1 MQFSVVTHSASHA
14 APHVSG
20 QRSINAIKQR
30 RNPRGRL
37 ASLAVQVRHETLH
50 QGMDECAQE
59 CLLIHGEISPTKAT
73 LRKFTQDHSNTKKT
87 HHMFKPFVH
96 NACSSGGCGLVKQ
109 INVNIISHVQHL
121 CHDAEKNRTVGWMS
135 PRTQISDT
143 FVNPREQVLEGCRC
157 SLGVAEIEP
166 QIC

>member
-1 MQFSVVTHSASHA
+1 MQFLVVTHFTSCTT
-14 APHVSG
+14 PHVSG
-20 QRSINAIKQR
+20 QRSIDAIKER

-73 LRKFTQDHSNTKKT
+73 PRKFTQDHSNTKKT
-87 HHMFKPFVH
+87 HHVLEPSIHYF
-96 NACSSGGCGLVKQ
+96 CSSGGFGLVKR

-121 CHDAEKNRTVGWMS
+121 CHNVEKNRTVGWMS
-135 PRTQISDT
+135 RRT
-143 FVNPREQVLEGCRC
+143 
-157 SLGVAEIEP
+157 
-166 QIC
+166 